1 MIDFTISTMTYNFRD
16 GQVDSIPVTINGD
29 AEGDYASFACTI
41 HQSDLDGDMTLNK
54 LYPDLAKEIA
64 KKRLIKRILGDDAT
78 HKSEGTETKEV

>member
-64 KKRLIKRILGDDAT
+64 KKRLIKRVVGDDAT
-78 HKSEGTETKEV
+78 PKTEETVTKEA